1 MNYYLEKI
9 SKTQQ
14 QLDIAKVGFT
24 QVTRDI
30 IAKTDDTVVN
40 YECAKEIAEK
50 LNTGLDLIRE
60 LERQISFLRGKLR
73 EENAKEKRNASKD

>member
-24 QVTRDI
+24 QVIRDI
-30 IAKTDDTVVN
+30 IAKTDDTVVD
-40 YECAKEIAEK
+40 YECAKDIAEK

-60 LERQISFLRGKLR
+60 LESHISFLRGKL
-73 EENAKEKRNASKD
+73 EEEQAKEKRNASKD

>member
-60 LERQISFLRGKLR
+60 LESQISFLRGKLR
-73 EENAKEKRNASKD
+73 EENAKEKRNVSKD